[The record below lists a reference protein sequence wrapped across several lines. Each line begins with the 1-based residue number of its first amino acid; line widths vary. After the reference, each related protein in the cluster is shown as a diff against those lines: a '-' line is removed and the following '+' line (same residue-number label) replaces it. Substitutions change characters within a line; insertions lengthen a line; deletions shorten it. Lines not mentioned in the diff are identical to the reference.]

1 MSNQTKTKPTNRIR
15 FSETAQMMVVVVVV
29 VVMVVVSVSV
39 TVTAMNLLIDNLLNM
54 LKLIDTA
61 RNRDRTRVFESVLF
75 FSFLQ
80 ETQKQRMAQEHQR
93 NHESV

>member
-1 MSNQTKTKPTNRIR
+1 
-15 FSETAQMMVVVVVV
+15 MVVVVVML

-39 TVTAMNLLIDNLLNM
+39 TVTAMNLLVDNLLNM

-61 RNRDRTRVFESVLF
+61 RNRDRTRLFESVLF

-80 ETQKQRMAQEHQR
+80 QTQKQRMAQKHQR
-93 NHESV
+93 NNESV